1 MRQRTARSERLTD
14 CVTQVRV
21 GGLIAVDN
29 TLWYGKVAD
38 AEVQDKQTIALREFN
53 ARVLA
58 GTPRD
63 VPSGCFLVVGADAAA
78 AQMSGSRTPW
88 CPSATG
94 SRCCAGAYELRCCS
108 YEAVTC
114 PVLLG

>member
-1 MRQRTARSERLTD
+1 M
-14 CVTQVRV
+14 QVRV

-58 GTPRD
+58 GTQRD
-63 VPSGCFLVVGADAAA
+63 APSGRVIL
-78 AQMSGSRTPW
+78 
-88 CPSATG
+88 
-94 SRCCAGAYELRCCS
+94 LRRL
-108 YEAVTC
+108 TT
-114 PVLLG
+114 LRRR

>member
-1 MRQRTARSERLTD
+1 M
-14 CVTQVRV
+14 RV

-58 GTPRD
+58 GTQRD
-63 VPSGCFLVVGADAAA
+63 APSGRVI
-78 AQMSGSRTPW
+78 
-88 CPSATG
+88 
-94 SRCCAGAYELRCCS
+94 
-108 YEAVTC
+108 
-114 PVLLG
+114 

>member
-1 MRQRTARSERLTD
+1 
-14 CVTQVRV
+14 V

-58 GTPRD
+58 GAA
-63 VPSGCFLVVGADAAA
+63 VLADAVCMCLA
-78 AQMSGSRTPW
+78 
-88 CPSATG
+88 C
-94 SRCCAGAYELRCCS
+94 
-108 YEAVTC
+108 
-114 PVLLG
+114 